1 MKLILAQG
9 NPGQKHQNNRHN
21 SGFMVLDDFAK
32 KHQFI
37 WQENAR
43 FQAEIAKG
51 KINGQN
57 IILAKPTTFY
67 NETGQSARAIV
78 DFYKL
83 QSSDNFLLIHDDL
96 AISFGSIRVR
106 QKGSDGGNNGVKSIN
121 AHIGQDYWRI
131 RIGIGN
137 ELNQQIDDADFVLSN
152 FSKAEAEQFK
162 TVIQPLVIELV
173 DDFVNETISTK
184 SIK

>member
-67 NETGQSARAIV
+67 NETGQSARASL

-83 QSSDNFLLIHDDL
+83 QPSDNFLFTATDKRNSAYSGRYSSRNLRIAAREIKDYASDL
-96 AISFGSIRVR
+96 PLALTLGTVAKESTIG
-106 QKGSDGGNNGVKSIN
+106 KKPNATPVKSNSI
-121 AHIGQDYWRI
+121 ISS
-131 RIGIGN
+131 
-137 ELNQQIDDADFVLSN
+137 ID
-152 FSKAEAEQFK
+152 K
-162 TVIQPLVIELV
+162 
-173 DDFVNETISTK
+173 
-184 SIK
+184 